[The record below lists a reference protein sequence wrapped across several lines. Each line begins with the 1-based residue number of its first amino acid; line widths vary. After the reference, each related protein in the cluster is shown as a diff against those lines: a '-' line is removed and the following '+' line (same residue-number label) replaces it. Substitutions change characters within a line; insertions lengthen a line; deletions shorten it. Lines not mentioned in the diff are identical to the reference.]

1 MPGREANAIRHNDI
15 DQHFLHCQN
24 SLRKSVTLAL
34 MKKKA
39 PLQLKFNERL
49 AALRKGRGLTQ
60 QALAEMV
67 GMHISQIR
75 RYESGQSQPTLDAI
89 RKLAVALSVSADML
103 LFEKDE
109 RGPDEELKL
118 QFEAVSRLDAE
129 EKRGFRSVIESMILR
144 HEARRWSQ
152 APVKG

>member
-1 MPGREANAIRHNDI
+1 MRVYQASAFASSFYPGVVKR
-15 DQHFLHCQN
+15 
-24 SLRKSVTLAL
+24 
-34 MKKKA
+34 KA
-39 PLQLKFNERL
+39 PPELRFHERL
-49 AALRKGRGLTQ
+49 LALRKERGLTQ

-109 RGPDEELKL
+109 RGPGEDLKL
-118 QFEAVSRLDAE
+118 QFEAASRLDPE
-129 EKRGFRSVIESMILR
+129 EKNVIRSVIESIVLR
-144 HEARRWSQ
+144 NTVKAAERRFASSDS
-152 APVKG
+152 GGSSR

>member
-1 MPGREANAIRHNDI
+1 
-15 DQHFLHCQN
+15 
-24 SLRKSVTLAL
+24 

-39 PLQLKFNERL
+39 PVQLKFNERL
-49 AALRKGRGLTQ
+49 AALRKERSLTQ

-75 RYESGQSQPTLDAI
+75 RYEAGQSQPTLDAI

-129 EKRGFRSVIESMILR
+129 EKRVIRSVIESMILR

-152 APVKG
+152 APAKG